1 MRILWCVAVAELL
14 LGAGFSVAVSAASGE
29 KPSPPVAMI
38 LSASG
43 TATVQEKGDSEVR
56 PLKALERIHSGAKLQ
71 TGPASQTLLV
81 FFSGERFEV
90 RESTTAE
97 VGAGE
102 LKVLKG
108 SVKPLPP
115 LPTLAAIAPIA
126 PSEKAGSQSA
136 AVRVRGGGQP
146 FKLYPDES
154 ERVIAGSARLTFAP
168 LRPASR
174 YKVELESERGD
185 TLMSVETAD
194 TSLTVSQGILKP
206 AEWYYWCVRTIET
219 DKPSVRAEARF
230 STLGKKES
238 EARAALEKEA
248 AGANDPGLL
257 LLLAEVD
264 RALGLRREACDELRA
279 IRDSGGDS
287 PELAEAW
294 NSCGCPVQ

>member
-1 MRILWCVAVAELL
+1 MRKLMGVVGAGVL
-14 LGAGFSVAVSAASGE
+14 LGAGLSAAVSASPGD
-29 KPSPPVAMI
+29 KPSLPVAMV
-38 LSASG
+38 LKASG
-43 TATVQEKGDSEVR
+43 IATVRQQGDPEAK
-56 PLKALERIHSGAKLQ
+56 PLKVLERLRAGAKLE
-71 TGPASQTLLV
+71 TGPDSQASLV

-97 VGAGE
+97 VGTGE
-102 LKVLKG
+102 LRVLKG

-115 LPTLAAIAPIA
+115 LPTLAVVAPIA

-136 AVRVRGGGQP
+136 AVRVRGGSQA

-154 ERVIAGSARLTFAP
+154 ERVIAGSAKLTFTPA
-168 LRPASR
+168 RPASK

-185 TLMSVETAD
+185 TLMSVEIAD

-206 AEWYYWCVRTIET
+206 AEWYYWSVRTIET

-238 EARAALEKEA
+238 DARAALEKEA
-248 AGANDPGLL
+248 ASANDPGLL
-257 LLLAEVD
+257 FLLAEVD
-264 RALGLRREACDELRA
+264 RNLGLRREACNELKA
-279 IRDSGGDS
+279 IRDARGDS

-294 NSCGCPVQ
+294 NSCGCPVP

>member
-1 MRILWCVAVAELL
+1 MGKLVCVAVVGIL
-14 LGAGFSVAVSAASGE
+14 LGAGFSAGVWASSGD
-29 KPSPPVAMI
+29 KPSLPVAMI

-43 TATVQEKGDSEVR
+43 EATVQEKGDNEAR
-56 PLKALERIHSGAKLQ
+56 PLKALVRIHSGAKVQ
-71 TGPASQTLLV
+71 TGSASKALLV

-90 RESTTAE
+90 GENTAAE

-146 FKLYPDES
+146 FRLYPDES
-154 ERVIAGSARLTFAP
+154 ERVIAGSARLTFTPA
-168 LRPASR
+168 RPASR
-174 YKVELESERGD
+174 YKVDLESERGD

-194 TSLTVSQGILKP
+194 TSLTVSPGILRP

-230 STLGKKES
+230 STLGKTEAD
-238 EARAALEKEA
+238 ARAVLEKEA
-248 AGANDPGLL
+248 TTANDPGLL
-257 LLLAEVD
+257 LLLSEVD
-264 RALGLRREACDELRA
+264 RALGLRREACEELKA
-279 IRDSGGDS
+279 VRDSLGES
-287 PELAEAW
+287 PELAEVW
-294 NSCGCPVQ
+294 DSCGCPVR